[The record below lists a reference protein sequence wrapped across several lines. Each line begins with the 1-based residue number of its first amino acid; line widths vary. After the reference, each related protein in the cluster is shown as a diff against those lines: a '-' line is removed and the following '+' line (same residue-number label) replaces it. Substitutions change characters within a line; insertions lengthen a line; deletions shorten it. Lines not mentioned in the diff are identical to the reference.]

1 MLPTTCHDSNISSK
15 EVVLPGSNNAEMGT
29 VNSFHASAE
38 YSEYNKRFNLFKQW
52 LVGWFDCKDIVNLL
66 FCLECRLRFLDLIF
80 LLDASGSITDSDFNL
95 VQNWTKEV
103 SNNFRISDGSTRI
116 GVIRY
121 SHYNPNR

>member
-1 MLPTTCHDSNISSK
+1 MVPTTCQGCNISSK
-15 EVVLPGSNNAEMGT
+15 EVVLPGSNNAEMGPA
-29 VNSFHASAE
+29 NSIHPSAE

-52 LVGWFDCKDIVNLL
+52 LVGLIVEIKSICL
-66 FCLECRLRFLDLIF
+66 FVCLECRLRFLDLIF

-121 SHYNPNR
+121 SHYNPSR